1 MREEKL
7 MSLTKGLPLAL
18 LLTRDFPLGR
28 GENTQRLGS
37 KTDDAGWRRVPTRW
51 GAKDSGVG
59 YVQTVTSL
67 TLPLLGTASSSHL
80 HRHSL
85 RSHLPTVFTSRNG
98 TRISHRS
105 NRSYKKTVYVWT
117 FWASLFFSVKEK
129 AICKHS
135 SIMSSQRRR
144 KCLEPCRR
152 SLPSRIIFIL
162 QKTLSQCYRTHLP
175 VYSRDFDVTLYGLP
189 SS

>member
-1 MREEKL
+1 MRC
-7 MSLTKGLPLAL
+7 KGLRRRLRPDCDFSNAATAGHGK
-18 LLTRDFPLGR
+18 LLTS
-28 GENTQRLGS
+28 TQ
-37 KTDDAGWRRVPTRW
+37 
-51 GAKDSGVG
+51 
-59 YVQTVTSL
+59 
-67 TLPLLGTASSSHL
+67 TLAEESSTNS
-80 HRHSL
+80 
-85 RSHLPTVFTSRNG
+85 VFTSRNG
-98 TRISHRS
+98 TRVSHRS

-144 KCLEPCRR
+144 KCLEAYRR

>member
-1 MREEKL
+1 MSCKGHRRRLHTDCDFSNATTAGHSKL
-7 MSLTKGLPLAL
+7 
-18 LLTRDFPLGR
+18 
-28 GENTQRLGS
+28 
-37 KTDDAGWRRVPTRW
+37 
-51 GAKDSGVG
+51 
-59 YVQTVTSL
+59 VTSTQ
-67 TLPLLGTASSSHL
+67 TLAEKSSTNS
-80 HRHSL
+80 
-85 RSHLPTVFTSRNG
+85 VFTSRNE

-105 NRSYKKTVYVWT
+105 NLSYKKTVYIWT

-144 KCLEPCRR
+144 KFLEAYRR

-162 QKTLSQCYRTHLP
+162 QKTLSQCYRTDLP
-175 VYSRDFDVTLYGLP
+175 VYSRDLDITLYGLP